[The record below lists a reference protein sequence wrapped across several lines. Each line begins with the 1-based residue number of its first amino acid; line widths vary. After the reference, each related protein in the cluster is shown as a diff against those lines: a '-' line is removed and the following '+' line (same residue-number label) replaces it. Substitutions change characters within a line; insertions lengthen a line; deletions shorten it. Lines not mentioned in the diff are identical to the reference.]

1 MKGLFL
7 ASGPTVKME
16 LVVKTPHHTTVRLP
30 LEMRQRIE
38 ALAEA
43 RQTST
48 SLIIR
53 EAIEH
58 FFDAKRGRSESD
70 ARHLRVSEYAQLA
83 LDWIIQ
89 QDHPEVRERLIAEA
103 DRRMK
108 IHHGA

>member
-1 MKGLFL
+1 
-7 ASGPTVKME
+7 ME

-30 LEMRQRIE
+30 LEMRQRVE

-58 FFDAKRGRSESD
+58 FFDAKRGRSESEL
-70 ARHLRVSEYAQLA
+70 RHLRVTEYVQIAM
-83 LDWIIQ
+83 DHIIR
-89 QDHPEVRERLIAEA
+89 QDYPEDRDRLIALT
-103 DRRMK
+103 DLRMEQ
-108 IHHGA
+108 HHGASRSQGAQGHQK